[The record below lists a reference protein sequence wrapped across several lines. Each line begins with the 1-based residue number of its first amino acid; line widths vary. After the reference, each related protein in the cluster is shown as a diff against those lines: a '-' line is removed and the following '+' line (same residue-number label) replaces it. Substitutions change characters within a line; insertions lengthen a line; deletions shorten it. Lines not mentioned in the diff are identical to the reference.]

1 MVHNKIVL
9 LGDAVFISRPQT
21 TVDAAFISRPQTTV
35 DAAFIS
41 RPQTADDA
49 LANVKTD
56 DKFK

>member
-21 TVDAAFISRPQTTV
+21 TVDAAFISRPQT
-35 DAAFIS
+35 
-41 RPQTADDA
+41 ADDA
-49 LANVKTD
+49 LANVKSD